1 MSLLANRYRGVFL
14 SPYCAI
20 AIAFY
25 TRDMKT
31 LVITKADLDKD
42 NKYKEPEIGKWN
54 DPADVSVEVEE
65 NLGYVRFDKGVYV
78 KGSIVCKAGSG
89 IKAGWGI
96 KAGSGIEAGEGIVT
110 FYSWV
115 KARLAITINAKC
127 AIAAGV
133 MSLDGPQDV
142 EASEINGNV
151 AYGNKKIIP
160 ADSIEKRIVKVKTA
174 AGDIAEGEMV

>member
-89 IKAGWGI
+89 I
-96 KAGSGIEAGEGIVT
+96 EAGEGIVT